1 MKEIVVDISD
11 DGEVHIETRG
21 FQGKS
26 CIEES
31 EFLKKLLGRETY
43 KKLTPAFY
51 QNQHQNKKKY
61 LQLCG

>member
-21 FQGKS
+21 FQGKA

-31 EFLKKLLGRETY
+31 EFLKKLLGKEAYRR
-43 KKLTPAFY
+43 LTPSY
-51 QNQHQNKKKY
+51 YVTQTLNKKKY